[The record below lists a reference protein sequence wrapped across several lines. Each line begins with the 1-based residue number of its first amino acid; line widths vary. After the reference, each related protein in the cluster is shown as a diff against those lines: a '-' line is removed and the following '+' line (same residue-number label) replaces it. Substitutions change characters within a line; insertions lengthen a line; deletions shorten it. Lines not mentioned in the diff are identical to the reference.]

1 MGKIVVFWSPLHGQA
16 RVTASMGAVA
26 MAFSELW
33 EERVVMTHT
42 QFGMA
47 DMEGMFDLRTK
58 EEQKQVLYES
68 AGLNAL
74 ILNFKQAELKKES
87 IDRCSMQMPN
97 TNNLFM
103 LPGLTKEAAL
113 LQGDELE
120 DMLEY
125 MLTERVTKGYD
136 WVFIDLASGKN
147 AFSKRLMEKAD
158 VVVVTLSQNVA
169 TWDTLFQN
177 YKDIVEREN
186 VFFLFGAHKASSKF
200 NVKNFKR
207 MYRKYADGINTGVV
221 PDCVGYMDAVSD
233 GLVSTFYLMNEY
245 VKRKEENYVFIT
257 ECKESAKKIRALAKK
272 ESTKGG
278 RGKP

>member
-26 MAFSELW
+26 MALSELQG
-33 EERVVMTHT
+33 ERVVMTHT

-47 DMEGMFDLRTK
+47 DMEGMFDLRIK

-74 ILNFKQAELKKES
+74 ILNFKQAELTKES
-87 IDRCSMQMPN
+87 IERCSIQVQN
-97 TNNLFM
+97 ADKLFM

-125 MLTERVTKGYD
+125 ILTERVTEGYD
-136 WVFIDLASGKN
+136 WIFMDLASGKN
-147 AFSKRLMEKAD
+147 TFSKRLMEKAD
-158 VVVVTLSQNVA
+158 VIVITLSQNVA
-169 TWDTLFQN
+169 TWETLFQE
-177 YKDIVEREN
+177 YKDLTEKDN
-186 VFFLFGAHKASSKF
+186 VFFLFGSHKASSKF

-207 MYRKYADGINTGVV
+207 MYRRYVDGENSGVV
-221 PDCVGYMDAVSD
+221 PDCVGYMDAISD
-233 GLVSTFYLMNEY
+233 GLVSTFYLMNEN
-245 VKRKEENYVFIT
+245 VKRKEENFTFIT
-257 ECKESAKKIRALAKK
+257 ECKESAKKIRALANK
-272 ESTKGG
+272 EVTKGG

>member
-1 MGKIVVFWSPLHGQA
+1 MGKIVVFWSPWHGQA

-26 MAFSELW
+26 MALSELQG
-33 EERVVMTHT
+33 ERVVMTHT

-47 DMEGMFDLRTK
+47 DMEGMFDLRIK

-74 ILNFKQAELKKES
+74 ILNFKQAELSKES
-87 IDRCSMQMPN
+87 IERCSMQVPN

-103 LPGLTKEAAL
+103 LPGLTKDAAL

-120 DMLEY
+120 DILEY
-125 MLTERVTKGYD
+125 ILTERVTEAYD

-158 VVVVTLSQNVA
+158 VIVVTLSQNVA
-169 TWDTLFQN
+169 TWDTLFQE
-177 YKDIVEREN
+177 YRDMVEREN
-186 VFFLFGAHKASSKF
+186 VFFLFGGHKASSKF

-207 MYRKYADGINTGVV
+207 MYRQYADGTNTGVV

-233 GLVSTFYLMNEY
+233 GLISTFYLMNEH

-257 ECKESAKKIRALAKK
+257 ECKESAKKIRALANR
-272 ESTKGG
+272 ETAKGG

>member
-1 MGKIVVFWSPLHGQA
+1 MGKMVVFWSPLHGQA

-26 MAFSELW
+26 MALSELQG
-33 EERVVMTHT
+33 ERVAMTHT

-47 DMEGMFDLRTK
+47 DMEGMFDLRIK

-74 ILNFKQAELKKES
+74 ILNFKQAELNKES
-87 IDRCSMQMPN
+87 IKRCSMQVPN
-97 TNNLFM
+97 ARNLFM
-103 LPGLTKEAAL
+103 LPGLTKDVAL

-120 DMLEY
+120 DILEY
-125 MLTERVTKGYD
+125 ILLERVTEAYD
-136 WVFIDLASGKN
+136 WLFIDLASGKN

-158 VVVVTLSQNVA
+158 VIVITLSQNTA
-169 TWDTLFQN
+169 TWDTLFKE
-177 YKDIVEREN
+177 YSELVEREN

-207 MYRKYADGINTGVV
+207 MYRRYADGENAGVV

-233 GLVSTFYLMNEY
+233 GLVSTFYLMNEN
-245 VKRKEENYVFIT
+245 VKRKEENFLFIT
-257 ECKESAKKIRALAKK
+257 ECKESAKKISALARKEDAKGDRKK
-272 ESTKGG
+272 
-278 RGKP
+278 P